1 MDISRHLTLED
12 TARAFSEKWNKDV
25 NRTHIAR
32 IKQNFKST
40 LGQLIQEDL
49 VALQEDQREF
59 ELERAQMKRVGA
71 GELFHSAYL
80 NLNGAPT
87 RRRHTPTPPPLID
100 GGMISDASDDY
111 KHSVSSSAS
120 VSSVI
125 QKNDSMSHRGSVSS
139 ESARSPEQ
147 FAHAAAHAH
156 STMAE
161 PTSVIQ
167 QNLQA
172 FTFRNET
179 RPRPGSVTPP
189 LVYRC
194 PQCPKFYESA
204 HDFWLH
210 LRIEHLNTLY
220 NQLTKV
226 PAIVHTQ
233 KIVQSQT
240 NTAEPDRTPFRHG
253 VISTVHIKRHVH

>member
-1 MDISRHLTLED
+1 MKIFRHLTLED
-12 TARAFSEKWNKDV
+12 TARAFSEKWQKDV

-59 ELERAQMKRVGA
+59 ELERAQMKRVGK
-71 GELFHSAYL
+71 GELFQSAYL
-80 NLNGAPT
+80 NLNSAAT
-87 RRRHTPTPPPLID
+87 RRRPPTPPPTLID
-100 GGMISDASDDY
+100 GGMISDGSDDY
-111 KHSVSSSAS
+111 KHSASSSAS

-125 QKNDSMSHRGSVSS
+125 QKNESMSHRGSVSS
-139 ESARSPEQ
+139 GGARSPEQ
-147 FAHAAAHAH
+147 FAHTAAHAH

-172 FTFRNET
+172 FTFRNEN
-179 RPRPGSVTPP
+179 RPRNGSISPP

-204 HDFWLH
+204 QDFWLH

-226 PAIVHTQ
+226 PNIVHTQ
-233 KIVQSQT
+233 KIGT
-240 NTAEPDRTPFRHG
+240 NTPEPDRTPFRHG